1 MSSLRIRKNLG
12 RSLGWIFCVLFSQGA
27 IGSPAFPLFDHSGDG
42 AILIH
47 ELNCVACHEGKVN
60 DILPPVGAPNLS
72 EAGSRLTPNWIR
84 AFLIDPE
91 KVSPGSSHPV
101 LLGDLP
107 PSETK
112 ARAEALAQYLS
123 MLKSTRVP
131 EESLRGNAETGQQ
144 LFDQVGCVAC
154 HGQAASMN
162 LQAKYSNARG
172 LADLLENPRRLNPH
186 GRMPSLGLNAQE
198 ALDVASALVKGG
210 PPRLPDNPK
219 NDRPGVYYQTYAGD
233 WDRLPDFEK
242 LKPFKKGV
250 VDNLSPTIAGLE
262 DHFGVRYTGFLLIDK
277 SGGYEFSTNSDD
289 GSRFYVGDQLVVN
302 NDGVHGG
309 ITKKG
314 TISLASGKHAFTLLF
329 FDKEGGEHNHVS
341 WSGPG
346 FSEKALGVSSV
357 TQSPD
362 EHPGIRP
369 SKKNRF
375 IAEFDKVKLGKQLFS
390 ELNCAAC
397 HAVDPNGKLHRPEGI
412 LGPPPALAEMKEAL
426 GRGCL
431 SSTPIDNAPHFRLL
445 QNQTKA
451 IVAAL
456 GKSSAKPKPA
466 EILDQTLLAYQCYA
480 CHKRNG
486 IGGPTDERDT
496 YFLSSQ
502 QAMGP
507 EGRLPPHLN
516 GVGAKLK
523 SSWLKEVISK
533 GTKVRPYMTTRM
545 PSYGPELAV
554 RLTERFIEVDKPKET
569 STLVPKLP
577 QREALKKGRELIGS
591 KGMACVSCHT
601 FAGIPS
607 LGVQGMD
614 LTVMNKRL
622 RFDWLSRYLLDP
634 TSLRPGTRMP
644 SFWPQGKSTKPDVLD
659 GDTTKQI
666 AAIYRYLSLEEK
678 APVPSGLARSGM
690 QLTIDD
696 EARLYRN
703 FIDGAGARAIGVGY
717 PGEVNLAW
725 DANHLRPALFWH
737 GPFMDAS
744 RHWSG
749 RGQGFQAPDGFNR
762 LTLPDGPPFAILTTP
777 GAPWPKVEARPAG
790 FRFGGYLLDKQRR
803 PTFRYSFGELKVED
817 FFKERHHGD
826 DEDFALDRIVT
837 ITGKMVADLYFRIGA
852 DGSSQR
858 IAKNIYKCG
867 DLTVHLSLPAGS
879 KVVSRAEESDILVPI
894 PTEAKKFVIKQ
905 TFEW

>member
-1 MSSLRIRKNLG
+1 M
-12 RSLGWIFCVLFSQGA
+12 GA
-27 IGSPAFPLFDHSGDG
+27 PASPMFDRSGDG
-42 AILIH
+42 STLIH
-47 ELNCVACHEGKVN
+47 ELNCMACHEGKVN
-60 DILPPVGAPNLS
+60 ATLPPVGAPNLS

-84 AFLIDPE
+84 TFLIDPE
-91 KVSPGSSHPV
+91 KVSPGSSHPG
-101 LLGDLP
+101 LLGGLP
-107 PSETK
+107 TSKTK

-123 MLKSTRVP
+123 MLKSTRVS
-131 EESLRGNAETGQQ
+131 EQNLRGNPETGQQ
-144 LFDQVGCVAC
+144 LFDQLGCIAC
-154 HGQAASMN
+154 HGQAEGMN

-172 LADLLENPRRLNPH
+172 LADFLRNPRRLNRH
-186 GRMPSLGLNAQE
+186 ARMPSLGLNAQE
-198 ALDVASALVKGG
+198 AQDVASALVKGG
-210 PPRLPDNPK
+210 PPRLPDNPRS
-219 NDRPGVYYQTYAGD
+219 DRPGVYYETYVGD
-233 WDRLPDFEK
+233 WNRLPDFDK
-242 LKPFKKGV
+242 LKLVKKGV
-250 VDNLSPTIAGLE
+250 VDNLSPSIAGME
-262 DHFGVRYTGFLLIDK
+262 DRFGVRHTGFLLVDK
-277 SGGYEFSTNSDD
+277 AGEYQFSTNSDD

-309 ITKKG
+309 VTRKG
-314 TISLASGKHAFTLLF
+314 TISLAAGKHAFTLLF

-346 FSEKALGVSSV
+346 FSEKALGGNGLS
-357 TQSPD
+357 QSPE

-369 SKKNRF
+369 SKANRF
-375 IAEFDKVKLGKQLFS
+375 IAEFGKVKLGKQLFA

-397 HAVDPNGKLHRPEGI
+397 HAVEPNGKLFRPEGI
-412 LGPPPALAEMKEAL
+412 LGPPPALAEMKEAG

-431 SSTPIDNAPHFRLL
+431 SMTPSGIAPHFRLSP
-445 QNQTKA
+445 NQAKG

-456 GKSSAKPKPA
+456 GKSPAKPNPA
-466 EILDQTLLAYQCYA
+466 EILDQTLVAYQCYA

-486 IGGPTDERDT
+486 IGGPSDERDT
-496 YFLSSQ
+496 YFITSQ

-523 SSWLKEVISK
+523 SSWLKEVIAK
-533 GTKVRPYMTTRM
+533 GTKVRPYMMTRM
-545 PSYGPELAV
+545 PSYGPELAA

-569 STLVPKLP
+569 STLVTELS

-601 FAGIPS
+601 FGGIPS

-659 GDTTKQI
+659 GDTAKQI
-666 AAIYRYLSLEEK
+666 EAIYRYLLLGEK

-690 QLTIDD
+690 QLTVDE

-703 FIDGAGARAIGVGY
+703 FIDGAGTRAIGVGY

-749 RGQGFQAPDGFNR
+749 RGQGFQSPDGFNR
-762 LTLPDGPPFAILTTP
+762 LTLPDGPPFAILNDP
-777 GAPWPKVEARPAG
+777 LAPWPKVDARPAG

-803 PTFRYSFGELKVED
+803 PTFRYAFGELKVED

-826 DEDFALDRIVT
+826 EKDFALDRIVT
-837 ITGKMVADLYFRIGA
+837 ITGKMTADLYFRIGA
-852 DGSSQR
+852 GASPQR
-858 IAKNIYKCG
+858 VSEKVYKLG
-867 DLTVHLSLPAGS
+867 DLTVHLSLPAGT
-879 KVVSRAEESDILVPI
+879 KVVTRAEQGDLLVPV
-894 PTEAKKFVIKQ
+894 PSDAKKFVIKQ

>member
-1 MSSLRIRKNLG
+1 MV
-12 RSLGWIFCVLFSQGA
+12 RSLGWACYVLFSQGA
-27 IGSPAFPLFDHSGDG
+27 MGAPAFPLFDHSGDG
-42 AILIH
+42 GALIH
-47 ELNCVACHEGKVN
+47 QLNCVACHEGKVN
-60 DILPPVGAPNLS
+60 AMLPSVGAPNLS

-84 AFLIDPE
+84 TFLINPE
-91 KVSPGSSHPV
+91 KVKPGSSHPQFLKG
-101 LLGDLP
+101 LL
-107 PSETK
+107 PSESMDK
-112 ARAEALAQYLS
+112 AEALAQYLS

-154 HGQAASMN
+154 HGEAGDMN
-162 LQAKYSNARG
+162 LQAKYSNAQG
-172 LADLLENPRRLNPH
+172 LANFLENPRRLNPH

-198 ALDVASALVKGG
+198 ALDIASALVKGG

-233 WDRLPDFEK
+233 WDRLPDFDK

-250 VDNLSPTIAGLE
+250 IDNLSPTIAGLE
-262 DHFGVRYTGFLLIDK
+262 DHFGVRHTGFLIIEK
-277 SGGYEFSTNSDD
+277 SGEYEFSTNSDD
-289 GSRFYVGDQLVVN
+289 GSRFYVGDRLVVN

-314 TISLASGKHAFTLLF
+314 TISLAPGKHAFTLLF

-346 FSEKALGVSSV
+346 FSEKALGGDFL

-369 SKKNRF
+369 SKANRF

-397 HAVDPNGKLHRPEGI
+397 HAVEPNGKLHRPEGI
-412 LGPPPALAEMKEAL
+412 LGPPPALVEMKEAL

-431 SSTPIDNAPHFRLL
+431 SSTPIDIAPHFRLTL
-445 QNQTKA
+445 KQTKA
-451 IVAAL
+451 IAAAL
-456 GKSSAKPKPA
+456 GNSPAKLKPA
-466 EILDQTLLAYQCYA
+466 EVLDHALVAYQCYP

-496 YFLSSQ
+496 YFLTSQ
-502 QAMGP
+502 QVMGP

-523 SSWLKEVISK
+523 SNWLKQVIAT
-533 GTKVRPYMTTRM
+533 GTKVRPYMLTRM
-545 PSYGPELAV
+545 PSYGPEIAA
-554 RLTERFIEVDKPKET
+554 RLTESFIEVDKPQKVATPFPEL
-569 STLVPKLP
+569 S
-577 QREALKKGRELIGS
+577 QREAHKKGRELIGS

-614 LTVMNKRL
+614 LTVMSKRL
-622 RFDWLSRYLLDP
+622 RIDWLKRYLLDP
-634 TSLRPGTRMP
+634 GSLRPGTRMP

-659 GDTTKQI
+659 GDTDKQI
-666 AAIYRYLSLEEK
+666 AAIYQYLSLGEK
-678 APVPSGLARSGM
+678 APIPSGLARSGM
-690 QLTIDD
+690 QLAVDD

-703 FIDGAGARAIGVGY
+703 FIDGAGTRAIGVGY

-725 DANHLRPALFWH
+725 DANHLRPALLWH
-737 GPFMDAS
+737 GPFIDAS

-762 LTLPDGPPFAILTTP
+762 LTLFDGPPLAILTTP
-777 GAPWPKVEARPAG
+777 GAPWPKVDARPAG
-790 FRFGGYLLDKQRR
+790 FRFGGYLLDEKRR
-803 PTFRYSFGELKVED
+803 PTFRYSFGKLKVED

-837 ITGKMVADLYFRIGA
+837 ITGKISTGLYFRIGSG
-852 DGSSQR
+852 GSAQR
-858 IAKNIYKCG
+858 ISENTYKCG
-867 DLTVHLSLPAGS
+867 DLTVHFSLPKGN
-879 KVVSRAEESDILVPI
+879 KVVARVAQGDLLVPVL
-894 PTEAKKFVIKQ
+894 TDNEKFVIKQ
-905 TFEW
+905 TLEW

>member
-1 MSSLRIRKNLG
+1 
-12 RSLGWIFCVLFSQGA
+12 VVFSQGA
-27 IGSPAFPLFDHSGDG
+27 IGAPAFPLFDHSGDG
-42 AILIH
+42 GVLIH

-60 DILPPVGAPNLS
+60 AFLLPVGAPNLS
-72 EAGSRLTPNWIR
+72 EAGSRLTTNWIR

-101 LLGDLP
+101 LLGGLS

-144 LFDQVGCVAC
+144 LFDKVGCVAC
-154 HGQAASMN
+154 HGQAAGMN
-162 LQAKYSNARG
+162 LQAKYSNAQG
-172 LADLLENPRRLNPH
+172 LANFLENPRRLNLH

-262 DHFGVRYTGFLLIDK
+262 DHFGVRHSGFLLIDK
-277 SGGYEFSTNSDD
+277 SGGYEFYTNSDD

-309 ITKKG
+309 VTKKG

-346 FSEKALGVSSV
+346 FSEKALEGDIL

-375 IAEFDKVKLGKQLFS
+375 IAEFDKVKLGKQLFY

-397 HAVDPNGKLHRPEGI
+397 HAVEPNGKLHRPEGV
-412 LGPPPALAEMKEAL
+412 LGPPPALVEMKEAL

-431 SSTPIDNAPHFRLL
+431 SSTPIDIAPHFRLTL
-445 QNQTKA
+445 NQTKD

-456 GKSSAKPKPA
+456 GKSPAKLKPA
-466 EILDQTLLAYQCYA
+466 EVLDHALVAYQCYA
-480 CHKRNG
+480 CHKRSG
-486 IGGPTDERDT
+486 IGGPTDERDS
-496 YFLSSQ
+496 YFLTTQ
-502 QAMGP
+502 QAMGT

-523 SSWLKEVISK
+523 SSWLNEVIAK
-533 GTKVRPYMTTRM
+533 GTKVRPYMMTRM
-545 PSYGPELAV
+545 PSYGPELAA
-554 RLTERFIEVDKPKET
+554 RLTESFIELDKPKDT
-569 STLVPKLP
+569 STLVTKLSR
-577 QREALKKGRELIGS
+577 REALKKGRELIGS

-601 FAGIPS
+601 FSGIPS

-614 LTVMNKRL
+614 LTVMSKRL

-634 TSLRPGTRMP
+634 ASLRPGTRMP

-666 AAIYRYLSLEEK
+666 AAIHQYLSLGEK
-678 APVPSGLARSGM
+678 APIPSGLARSGM
-690 QLTIDD
+690 QLSVDE

-703 FIDGAGARAIGVGY
+703 FIDGAGSRAIGVGY

-762 LTLPDGPPFAILTTP
+762 LTLPDGPPFANLNDP
-777 GAPWPKVEARPAG
+777 LAPWPKLDARAVG

-817 FFKERHHGD
+817 FFKERRHGA

-837 ITGKMVADLYFRIGA
+837 IKGKVSDDLFFRIGV
-852 DGSSQR
+852 DSSPQQL
-858 IAKNIYKCG
+858 AENIFKLG
-867 DLTVHLSLPAGS
+867 DLIVHLSLPRGT
-879 KVVSRAEESDILVPI
+879 KVLNRVEQRDLLVPV
-894 PTEAKKFVIKQ
+894 PSDAKKFVIKQ